1 MTVAYTRGILHGM
14 PPTTI
19 KLDSEVRD
27 RLAKLAAEHGRSLG
41 EQIAALLEE
50 REMIR
55 SLRAGAQLFQALA
68 PEHQAALRP
77 PAWPA

>member
-1 MTVAYTRGILHGM
+1 M

-27 RLAKLAAEHGRSLG
+27 RLAKLAAEYGRSMG

-55 SLRAGAQLFQALA
+55 SLRAGAQLFRSLSA
-68 PEHQAALRP
+68 EHQAALRP
-77 PAWPA
+77 PALPA

>member
-1 MTVAYTRGILHGM
+1 M

-55 SLRAGAQLFQALA
+55 SLRAGARLFQSLS

-77 PAWPA
+77 PARTA

>member
-1 MTVAYTRGILHGM
+1 M

-19 KLDSEVRD
+19 KLDSEIRD

-50 REMIR
+50 REMVR
-55 SLRAGAQLFQALA
+55 SLRAGALLFQSLS
-68 PEHQAALRP
+68 PDHQAALRP
-77 PAWPA
+77 PTLPA

>member
-1 MTVAYTRGILHGM
+1 M
-14 PPTTI
+14 PTTI

-27 RLAKLAAEHGRSLG
+27 RLAKLAAEHGRTLG

-50 REMIR
+50 REIIR
-55 SLRAGAQLFQALA
+55 SLRAGAQILQALS

-77 PAWPA
+77 PAIPA